1 MLQATTP
8 ETAQSMPVAQTRR
21 SRTELED
28 LVHETIKSVNA
39 PIGAYQIANR
49 LTASGRAI
57 VPNQVYRVL
66 KRLLDAGLIRKI
78 HSLSAFMPA
87 NSQGDAMICICADCH
102 ATKVIPIA
110 DIVSRLRAIS
120 VMHNM
125 KAHEYIVEIIGQCV
139 GCSKGR
145 KRQ

>member
-1 MLQATTP
+1 MLQAATP
-8 ETAQSMPVAQTRR
+8 ETLTEMPVVQTRR
-21 SRTELED
+21 SRTELEHM
-28 LVHETIKSVNA
+28 VHETIKCANA

-49 LTASGRAI
+49 LTASGNAI

-66 KRLLDAGLIRKI
+66 KRLLEAGLIRKI

-102 ATKVIPIA
+102 ATKVIPIT
-110 DIVSRLRAIS
+110 DIVGRLREVADT
-120 VMHNM
+120 HGM
-125 KAHEYIVEIIGQCV
+125 KTPEYIVELVGQCV
-139 GCSKGR
+139 GCSQVR